1 MSRAAH
7 PMFRRLVQAAG
18 THGQL
23 MLREQQLTTAMQALG
38 AGLGRVGFDDAP
50 AWDRLL
56 QSAWAE
62 PQAGGALQAVLA
74 QLAQREQVTTD
85 AAELR
90 RGRMPLGYTGETLR
104 ERHFGVGQ
112 ARLDPKH
119 AAHRSLPP
127 WKQGKVGGG

>member
-1 MSRAAH
+1 MVSVPYLRASSVSFQDSTIVELFPGTDRAEVYYYTSG
-7 PMFRRLVQAAG
+7 PGETGVQSLQY
-18 THGQL
+18 TSPITL
-23 MLREQQLTTAMQALG
+23 KTNTTLNAFSLKQ
-38 AGLGRVGFDDAP
+38 GLSPSEEITATFVRNY
-50 AWDRLL
+50 
-56 QSAWAE
+56 E
-62 PQAGGALQAVLA
+62 
-74 QLAQREQVTTD
+74 
-85 AAELR
+85 AELR